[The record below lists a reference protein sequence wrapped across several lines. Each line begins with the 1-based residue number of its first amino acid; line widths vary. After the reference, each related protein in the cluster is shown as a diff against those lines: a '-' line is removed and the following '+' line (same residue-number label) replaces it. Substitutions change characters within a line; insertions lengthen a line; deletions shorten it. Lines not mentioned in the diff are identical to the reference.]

1 MNILISVN
9 ENYLEY
15 ALTML
20 YSLYLT
26 TKQRITVYL
35 LNVTL
40 SKEEISKVKEFV
52 EKKIGGSSSSLN

>member
-52 EKKIGGSSSSLN
+52 EKKIGGGVRRH